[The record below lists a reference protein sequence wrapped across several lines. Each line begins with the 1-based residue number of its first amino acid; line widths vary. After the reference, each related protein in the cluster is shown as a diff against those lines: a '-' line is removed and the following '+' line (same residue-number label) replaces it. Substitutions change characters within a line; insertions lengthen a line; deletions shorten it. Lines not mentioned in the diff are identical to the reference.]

1 MTPKN
6 ACSSGQYLKGQ
17 SNFKFKMVYK
27 TDGSSHHSGVA
38 NEHATVKFINE
49 KSRIIHD
56 VLVPPDCTMKGV
68 GGTKTKID
76 AQIVDPSGAVSKDL
90 TISIKNHKGKN
101 GTFDWINTTEHT
113 EGVKSALKEFKAAG
127 VPDRKLFNSIFGDHL
142 KMTGD
147 ATIRSIIQK
156 CASENP
162 GWLIVNNASSH
173 EYILAPTPDL
183 SPLPDWNYFLK
194 FGKGLTSAQIWRRH
208 GGHEVNTNLRLRF
221 VSNNGLKAL
230 FESKGSVPCYKIQQ
244 DKVKDFLSSL
254 KGAVRETWT

>member
-6 ACSSGQYLKGQ
+6 VCSPGQVLNDHP
-17 SNFKFKMVYK
+17 NFKLKMVYK

-49 KSRIIHD
+49 KSTIIRD

-76 AQIVDPSGAVSKDL
+76 AKIVDQSGGLINDL

-113 EGVKSALKEFKAAG
+113 ESVKAILKEFKAAG
-127 VPDRKLFNSIFGDHL
+127 VADRKRFNSIFNTHL
-142 KMTGD
+142 KTIGD
-147 ATIRSIIQK
+147 ATIRELLQK
-156 CASENP
+156 CADENP
-162 GWLIVNNASSH
+162 GWLIVNNASSR
-173 EYILAPTPDL
+173 EYILAAIPDL

-194 FGKGLTSAQIWRRH
+194 FGRGFTSAQIWRRL
-208 GGHEVNTNLRLRF
+208 GAQEVKTNLRLRF

-230 FESKGSVPCYKIQQ
+230 FESKGSVPCFKIQQ
-244 DKVKDFLSSL
+244 DKVKDFISSL